1 MLIIHNDVFCYDI
14 CIHVHHLIIFT
25 PNHHLYPPPIP
36 PFLPSQ
42 SPFYFHILFCDPMIF
57 IKLFTAWPYHWQY
70 HWKKNTKNKKPLPF
84 WHQPFSASEPLGR
97 DEAHE
102 LLLFGNRVLAGPIW
116 WRSRINNR
124 SCECDCSVHSLN
136 SVCLCVCLITWLLWS
151 VHMVTFISIFSFFF
165 LHSFVEGWEFEDHT
179 YSTPTGMPPLCAFWW
194 LHPWLCFLSRCSP
207 FMPPFSTWC
216 L

>member
-1 MLIIHNDVFCYDI
+1 MCFVTTFAYMYIIWSYLPLTTTFF
-14 CIHVHHLIIFT
+14 L
-25 PNHHLYPPPIP
+25 
-36 PFLPSQ
+36 LPSL
-42 SPFYFHILFCDPMIF
+42 PFFPVSHPSTFISFFFFFCDPMIF
-57 IKLFTAWPYHWQY
+57 ITLFTAWPYHWQY

-97 DEAHE
+97 DEANE
-102 LLLFGNRVLAGPIW
+102 LLFLGNRVLAGPIW

-124 SCECDCSVHSLN
+124 SCECDCSVNSLN